1 MPVLIQ
7 ASNELAAFVARV
19 RATDVLAVDAEF
31 MRERTYYPR
40 LCLLQLATDDEAV
53 AVDPF
58 GSVDLGLLQPLMAD
72 PTVTKVFHAGAQDI
86 EILNRVL
93 GAPPAPVFDTQV
105 AATLLGF
112 SEQAGYQDVVS
123 SLLGV
128 RLDKGQRF
136 TDWSVRP
143 LSPEQVAYALDD
155 VRHLPGLYRT
165 MRARLESAGRLGWLA
180 EEFERMAD
188 PATYDVDPYA
198 QYRRVKRA
206 SSLKGQQLAVLREVA
221 AWREVEAQ
229 RRDVPR
235 RWLVPDETLVEIAR
249 RAPRTEAALGAV
261 RGMSEQVVRRHGRD
275 ILSAVERGLAV
286 PREEW
291 PVLPSRRR
299 SEVRAEV
306 VDLMAAL
313 VRLRARQ
320 HGVAPA
326 SLATRDDLEAF
337 AEGDESSPL
346 ASGWRHAM
354 VGAELEGLLRGDV
367 VLGVVDGEACA
378 LPARFPSKDGLRD
391 PGEEAR

>member
-1 MPVLIQ
+1 MLIQ
-7 ASNELAAFVARV
+7 ASSDLAAFVARV
-19 RATDVLAVDAEF
+19 AKTDVLAVDAEF

-40 LCLLQLATDDEAV
+40 LCLLQLATDEEAV
-53 AVDPF
+53 AVDPLAA
-58 GSVDLGLLQPLMAD
+58 VDLGLLKPLMAD
-72 PTVTKVFHAGAQDI
+72 SGVTKVFHAGVQDI
-86 EILNRVL
+86 EILNRVF

-105 AATLLGF
+105 AATLVGF
-112 SEQAGYQDVVS
+112 SSQVGYQDLVS

-128 RLDKGQRF
+128 RIDKSQRF

-143 LSPEQVAYALDD
+143 LSSEQVAYALDD
-155 VRHLPGLYRT
+155 VRHLPALYRT
-165 MRARLESAGRLGWLA
+165 MRARLESSGRLGWLA

-221 AWREVEAQ
+221 AWRELEAQ

-261 RGMSEQVVRRHGRD
+261 RGMSDQVLRRHGRD

-286 PREEW
+286 SRDEW
-291 PVLPSRRR
+291 PALPSRRR

-313 VRLRARQ
+313 VRLRARE

-326 SLATRDDLEAF
+326 LLATRDDLEAF

-367 VLGVVDGEACA
+367 ALGVVDGKASV
-378 LPARFPSKDGLRD
+378 LPVRMPSGDGSR
-391 PGEEAR
+391 GREEDSE